1 MTNSKTDLVD
11 GGLILSGL
19 GISLSDLQN
28 ILSIIILILDMCWI
42 VFKIIHKIYPKLQEY
57 LKDHKLSKEEIDDL
71 KNDVIDEIKKGGDR

>member
-1 MTNSKTDLVD
+1 MTKKSDYID

-28 ILSIIILILDMCWI
+28 ILSIIILVLDICWI
-42 VFKIIHKIYPKLQEY
+42 ICKTIHKIRPKLQEY

-71 KNDVIDEIKKGGDR
+71 KSDVVDEIKKGGDK

>member
-1 MTNSKTDLVD
+1 MMINKNDIVD
-11 GGLILSGL
+11 NGLILTGL

-42 VFKIIHKIYPKLQEY
+42 IFKIIRKIYPKLQDY

-71 KNDVIDEIKKGGDR
+71 KNDIIDEIKKDGDD